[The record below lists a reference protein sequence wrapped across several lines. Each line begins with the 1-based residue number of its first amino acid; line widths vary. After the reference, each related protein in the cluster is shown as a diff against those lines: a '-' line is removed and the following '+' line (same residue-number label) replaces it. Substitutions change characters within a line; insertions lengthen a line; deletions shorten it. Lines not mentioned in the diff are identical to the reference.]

1 MALYQN
7 FKMKQFFKRGLV
19 EFSFGKPFIL
29 LGFLVTCIF
38 LTVLIDFLESKFQ
51 NYGFYISESLL
62 FSSYWW
68 IFLPLWYLQLLL
80 VDASKTKV
88 KFALLILIPI
98 ILHLFAFPGLVWLIS
113 SVFYNHTFEFGQ
125 TFEFGLTQHFFKIF
139 LLYTIPIGLYAFF
152 RDRIKDFQS
161 QKNSISKAT
170 NEFLTSLT
178 IKEGNKQLHIP
189 TKEVLYFSANTP
201 YVNIYH
207 QGSKFLYSQTLKF
220 LSEKLDNRSFV
231 RIHKSEVVNLFHVQS
246 YKSRQNGDYDVT
258 MKDGTVLRLSRNFAK
273 DFKAKLELL
282 TRDTV

>member
-1 MALYQN
+1 MNRTLE
-7 FKMKQFFKRGLV
+7 KGQFG
-19 EFSFGKPFIL
+19 FSRRKLSVL
-29 LGFLVTCIF
+29 LGFLLTCIF

-51 NYGFYISESLL
+51 NSGFYISESLM

-68 IFLPLWYLQLLL
+68 IFFPLWYLQLLL

-125 TFEFGLTQHFFKIF
+125 TFEFGLTQHFFKVF
-139 LLYTIPIGLYAFF
+139 LLYTVPIILYSFF
-152 RDRIKDFQS
+152 KTRLNSFQS
-161 QKNSISKAT
+161 QFKSKINRE

-178 IKEGNKQLHIP
+178 IREGYKQLQIP
-189 TKEVLYFSANTP
+189 TKEVLYISANTP
-201 YVNIYH
+201 YVNVYY

-220 LSEKLDNRSFV
+220 LSEKLDKRSFV
-231 RIHKSEVVNLFHVQS
+231 RIHKSEIVNLFHVQS

-258 MKDGTVLRLSRNFAK
+258 MRDGTVLRLSRNFAK

-282 TRDTV
+282 TQDKL